1 MRDPSASSL
10 SALKRAAPVED
21 GLMPEQFF
29 TLNPEFLTD
38 TEKWTYRDLQVCEQ
52 MLSSSTGSAQNN
64 CGVAR
69 PFPIPPCRLTSG
81 AAAQRLAKQL
91 GVPGGG
97 KGSRKQLEERLA
109 NFNR

>member
-38 TEKWTYRDLQVCEQ
+38 TEKWTYRDLQVCERT
-52 MLSSSTGSAQNN
+52 LPGNPHSA
-64 CGVAR
+64 
-69 PFPIPPCRLTSG
+69 
-81 AAAQRLAKQL
+81 
-91 GVPGGG
+91 
-97 KGSRKQLEERLA
+97 E
-109 NFNR
+109 